1 MVRKFLGLALLAWL
15 AFGCYNS
22 NLDYSIPE
30 DSELLNS
37 GSDMTNGVRGSVKI
51 PGMNDASNCLVVV
64 ERQIDGLRT
73 ASVYETTNRGISDYD
88 LLFGGIFSVY
98 TDKNGKFEIIG
109 MPEGTYT
116 VTVKKENTLGA
127 VVKDVVV
134 KNDRAI
140 VDLDIVLT
148 ATGRI
153 TGRVTLS
160 DMTTD
165 MYGSFVY
172 AEGTSY
178 IAATDISGDFCI
190 KDIPIGTYNLVFYHE
205 GYATRILNDV
215 TVDAAVD
222 NPVGSKS
229 LSKISKNVYLSG
241 LTISKGTMSP
251 AFDKNVTYYDVTVD
265 GTVNTVTF
273 TPSAENSN
281 STIKINGAIAESG
294 AASENMSVDSGK
306 NIFSIDVISE
316 SGEIRNYI
324 VVVEKIITTKYTV
337 TFESNGGSAVAN
349 QSIVSGNK
357 IVKPANPTTAIAGYT
372 FGGWHIDSSLKNEWL
387 FNLYTVSE
395 NITLYAKWNAIT
407 YNISYNLDG
416 GTNKAGN
423 PAIYTVETPTIIL
436 QAPTKSCYTF
446 GGWYSDPGFA
456 TKITEITLGS
466 TGDVELW
473 AKWNSDFDIIS
484 CGNGHTVAIKSN
496 GTLWA
501 WGANGSGQLG
511 DGTTANKLLPV
522 QIGSSNNWVSVS
534 CGNGHTVAIKS
545 NGSLWAWGNNQY
557 GQLGDGTTTN
567 RSSPVQIGGGSTD
580 WASVSCGQYHT
591 VAIKSNGSLWA
602 WGFNN
607 SGQLGDETT
616 ANKSSPVQIGVSM
629 DWASV
634 SCGQYH
640 TVAIKSN
647 GSLWAW
653 GRNNSGQLGDGTT
666 TNKSS
671 PVQIGGG
678 STDWAGVS
686 CGGSHTVAIKS
697 NGTLW
702 AWGYNQ
708 YGQLGDGT
716 TASRSSPVQIGSS
729 NNWVSVSCGG
739 SHTVAIKSNG
749 TLWAWGNNQ
758 SGQLGDGTMV
768 DKSSPIQIGVSTDWA
783 SVSCGGGHTVA
794 IKSNGSLWAWGSN
807 YYGQLGDGT
816 TANKFSPV
824 QIGVSTDWA
833 SVSCGTYHTVAI
845 KSNGTLWAWGFNNSG
860 QLGDGTMVDKSSPI
874 QIGVSTD
881 WASVS
886 CGGGHTVAIK

>member
-1 MVRKFLGLALLAWL
+1 MIRKFLGLALLAWL

-22 NLDYSIPE
+22 NLNYSIPE
-30 DSELLNS
+30 DSELLNN

-88 LLFGGIFSVY
+88 LLFDSIFSVY

-215 TVDAAVD
+215 TVAAAVD

-294 AASENMSVDSGK
+294 AASGNMSVDSGK

-324 VVVEKIITTKYTV
+324 VAVEKIITTKYTV

-357 IVKPANPTTAIAGYT
+357 IVKPANPTTAIAGYM

-395 NITLYAKWNAIT
+395 NITLYAKWDAIT

-416 GTNKAGN
+416 GTNRAGN

-436 QAPTKSCYTF
+436 QAPTKIGYTF

-473 AKWNSDFDIIS
+473 AKWNSDFGIIS

-501 WGANGSGQLG
+501 WGRNNYGQLGDGTTVGKSSPVQIDGSTDWARVSCGEYYTVAMKTNGSLWAWGYNNSGQLGDGTTVGKSSPVQIGISTDWVSVSCGERHTVAIKSNGTLWAWGYNYYGQLG
-511 DGTTANKLLPV
+511 DGTTANK
-522 QIGSSNNWVSVS
+522 
-534 CGNGHTVAIKS
+534 
-545 NGSLWAWGNNQY
+545 
-557 GQLGDGTTTN
+557 
-567 RSSPVQIGGGSTD
+567 SSPVQIGGGSTD
-580 WASVSCGQYHT
+580 WASVSCGNDHT
-591 VAIKSNGSLWA
+591 VAIKSNKTLWA
-602 WGFNN
+602 WGYNG
-607 SGQLGDETT
+607 SGQLGDGTT
-616 ANKSSPVQIGVSM
+616 GNKSSPVQIGSST

-634 SCGQYH
+634 SCGGSH
-640 TVAIKSN
+640 TVALKSN
-647 GSLWAW
+647 KTLWAW
-653 GRNNSGQLGDGTT
+653 GNNGSGQLGDGTT

-671 PVQIGGG
+671 PVQIGV
-678 STDWAGVS
+678 STDWARVS
-686 CGGSHTVAIKS
+686 CGNDHTIAIKS
-697 NGTLW
+697 NGALW
-702 AWGYNQ
+702 AWGGNN
-708 YGQLGDGT
+708 YGQLGYD
-716 TASRSSPVQIGSS
+716 
-729 NNWVSVSCGG
+729 
-739 SHTVAIKSNG
+739 
-749 TLWAWGNNQ
+749 L
-758 SGQLGDGTMV
+758 
-768 DKSSPIQIGVSTDWA
+768 DKKPG
-783 SVSCGGGHTVA
+783 
-794 IKSNGSLWAWGSN
+794 
-807 YYGQLGDGT
+807 YYG
-816 TANKFSPV
+816 FR
-824 QIGVSTDWA
+824 
-833 SVSCGTYHTVAI
+833 
-845 KSNGTLWAWGFNNSG
+845 LW
-860 QLGDGTMVDKSSPI
+860 
-874 QIGVSTD
+874 
-881 WASVS
+881 
-886 CGGGHTVAIK
+886 